1 MNGALI
7 LKPEPCCDL
16 WPLCYCDNEEPPDDD
31 DYEDDIEAEF
41 VEDDEEDGDEDAD
54 MIRDLYDAERQ
65 YMPEPRSV
73 WPW

>member
-31 DYEDDIEAEF
+31 EDDIEVEF
-41 VEDDEEDGDEDAD
+41 VEDDDEDI
-54 MIRDLYDAERQ
+54 IRDSFDAERQ